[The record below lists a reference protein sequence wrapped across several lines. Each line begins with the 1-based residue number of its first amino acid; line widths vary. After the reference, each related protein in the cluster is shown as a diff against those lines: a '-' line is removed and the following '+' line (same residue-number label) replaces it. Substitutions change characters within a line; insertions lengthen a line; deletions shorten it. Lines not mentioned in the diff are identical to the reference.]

1 MKKNDFEELT
11 YKQLKFFNKLKEFM
25 KEEGYVPTIRELGE
39 YVGLNSPATI
49 KTYLDILE
57 KKGYIKRIN
66 NRAIEILFEGDYI
79 WNLKKTY

>member
-25 KEEGYVPTIRELGE
+25 KEKGYVPTIRELGE

-66 NRAIEILFEGDYI
+66 NRG
-79 WNLKKTY
+79 